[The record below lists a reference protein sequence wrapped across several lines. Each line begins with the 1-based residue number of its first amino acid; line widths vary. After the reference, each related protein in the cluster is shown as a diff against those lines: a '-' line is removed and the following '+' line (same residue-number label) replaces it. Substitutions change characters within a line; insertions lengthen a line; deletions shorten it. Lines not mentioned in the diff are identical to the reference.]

1 MKGVIVMKKMSKLV
15 ILILAMFVFATACGA
30 QEAPESFDIDLDSGS
45 DGSID
50 LAGFEMIYEFGSNEA
65 DGVVSENVL
74 GYVPDSQFADLAK
87 ERIRDIEND
96 YNCKIKIN
104 YNSTQRCHTF
114 ISLSYAGVFMCD
126 VISGISD
133 MWADAARAGM
143 LVGLSD
149 LEEYIDYKDENK
161 WGNRSILEVIY
172 YENDLYGLIP
182 MGWPELNHSSFGYPL
197 AVNEDIVSILGQT
210 DPREFVENGEWTWA
224 KFRECLANYTYT
236 EGSETRYYGL
246 SAHWPYYTE
255 MFIRSNGDSLVYKD
269 ADGNYSYGFN
279 TPTAIAAMEEAK
291 AIWHTDLSH
300 TIISDM
306 NDTVEQTVDDFVN
319 GDAVMCVA
327 PTGYLYGQDAR
338 ISLNV
343 ENFGILTWPLGPEAE
358 PGHVYGIMENNNYCI
373 AFSSL
378 SSNTESSAIII
389 NALYEP
395 LPGFETHE
403 EIKAYME
410 HNYFFDSRDCDN
422 FFEMYLN
429 QEYNYFHYNMRTQ
442 YIGFMENTSRTISQH
457 YDSVVDIINEIFTED
472 IMPSVRGIEAV
483 WGSYGD

>member
-1 MKGVIVMKKMSKLV
+1 MKKMSKFLLFALALV
-15 ILILAMFVFATACGA
+15 IFTTACGA
-30 QEAPESFDIDLDSGS
+30 QAGPESFDMDLGGGTGETVDLD
-45 DGSID
+45 
-50 LAGFEMIYEFGSNEA
+50 GFEMIYEFGSNES
-65 DGVVSENVL
+65 DGLVSENVL
-74 GYVPDSQFADLAK
+74 GFVPDSQFADLAK
-87 ERIRDIEND
+87 ARLKEVEDE
-96 YNCKIKIN
+96 YNCEITIN
-104 YNSTQRCHTF
+104 YNPTSRCHTF

-149 LEEYIDYKDENK
+149 LEEFIDYKDETK
-161 WGNRSILEVIY
+161 WGSRSILEVIY

-197 AVNEDIVSILGQT
+197 AVNEDIVAILAQP

-255 MFIRSNGDSLVYKD
+255 MFIRSNGDSLVYKE
-269 ADGNYSYGFN
+269 ADGTYSYGFT
-279 TPTAIAAMEEAK
+279 TPTAIAAMEEAR
-291 AIWHTDLSH
+291 AIWHTDLPH
-300 TIISDM
+300 TIKSTM
-306 NDTVEQTVDDFVN
+306 NDSVEQTVDDFVSGN
-319 GDAVMCVA
+319 SVMCVA

-343 ENFGILTWPLGPEAE
+343 DNFGILPWPYGPNSS
-358 PGHVYGIMENNNYCI
+358 PDHIFGIMENNNYCI

-378 SSNTESSAIII
+378 SSNTEASAMII
-389 NALYEP
+389 NAIYEP
-395 LPGFETHE
+395 LPGFETE
-403 EIKAYME
+403 DDIKNYLE
-410 HNYFFDSRDCDN
+410 HNFFFDSRDCDN
-422 FFEMYLN
+422 FLKMYLN

-442 YIGFMENTSRTISQH
+442 YIGFMEQTSRTITQH
-457 YDSVVDIINEIFTED
+457 LESTADVVSEIFTED